1 MPRSG
6 GIRVR
11 RVSVELKRGEKSQL
25 DIGGFEDGKIKG
37 LSKGKCPGLGR
48 RKSWVISQSWWKR
61 TQLC

>member
-1 MPRSG
+1 MLRSG
-6 GIRVR
+6 RIRVR
-11 RVSVELKRGEKSQL
+11 RASVELRRGKKSQL
-25 DIGGFEDGKIKG
+25 DIGGFEDEKVNG